1 MMSVLEDKDAI
12 RDLMTRYCLSIDA
25 GRYADWVACFSE
37 DGCFDSPILGTWR
50 GPEKLLAFTS
60 KYQEWT
66 GDSPAAPLRDEHPH
80 RRRWRHRER
89 GELPSADPRRARKD
103 RVGDFGTVRGP
114 APENRG
120 RMAIHGT
127 QGLAG
132 WVARG
137 LMRGG
142 RFAEHTE
149 DRIIGP
155 LSRRAEAR

>member
-66 GDSPAAPLRDEHPH
+66 GDSQP
-80 RRRWRHRER
+80 RHCVMNILIDVDGDTASAESYLLLTHA
-89 GELPSADPRRARKD
+89 GHGKTELVIS
-103 RVGDFGTVRGP
+103 
-114 APENRG
+114 G
-120 RMAIHGT
+120 RY
-127 QGLAG
+127 
-132 WVARG
+132 
-137 LMRGG
+137 
-142 RFAEHTE
+142 E
-149 DRIIGP
+149 DRLRKIGGEWRFTERKVWP
-155 LSRRAEAR
+155 DAPPAG